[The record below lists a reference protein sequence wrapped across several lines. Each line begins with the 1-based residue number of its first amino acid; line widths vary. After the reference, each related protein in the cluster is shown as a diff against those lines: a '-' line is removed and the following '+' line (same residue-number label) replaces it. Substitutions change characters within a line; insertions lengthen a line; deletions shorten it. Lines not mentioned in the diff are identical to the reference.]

1 MYKDPHNHRCRSIM
15 SRLIP
20 LDICFGPVHVGKIYK
35 KLCYIK
41 KTVHDCDFFCFYS
54 SVLWALYCP
63 DFKAICRIYSTDE
76 SSYSLLTVPMR

>member
-20 LDICFGPVHVGKIYK
+20 LDICFGHVHVGKIHK
-35 KLCYIK
+35 NCVISRKLLMIV
-41 KTVHDCDFFCFYS
+41 TFLYS

-63 DFKAICRIYSTDE
+63 DLKAICRIYSTDE